1 MDLVDAVVFDDD
13 NNEELRKYYERA
25 RNLALKRQEGLAKTF
40 PESIA
45 SLIATRRPNNLTP
58 DDNPSCVSE
67 ENKQVVFTETGE
79 FVSGLHQFDELDEQ
93 KHVDVLP
100 NPSIEE
106 KEPSVKEEETGITP
120 DETIR
125 EVPIGKGL
133 SVALKR
139 LRERGTLK
147 EDIERGGRNTDKKKS
162 KLGGDQEEGEKVIHI
177 ERTDEYGRILTEKE
191 QFRLLSHQFHGKG
204 PGKKKQE
211 KRMRQYQQELEIKK
225 MNNSY

>member
-1 MDLVDAVVFDDD
+1 MDLVDDD
-13 NNEELRKYYERA
+13 NNEEFRKYYERA

-45 SLIATRRPNNLTP
+45 SLIAISRPNNLT
-58 DDNPSCVSE
+58 NPSCVSGE
-67 ENKQVVFTETGE
+67 SQQVVFTEMGE
-79 FVSGLHQFDELDEQ
+79 FVSGLQFDELDEQ

-106 KEPSVKEEETGITP
+106 KEPSVKEEETGIAP

-147 EDIERGGRNTDKKKS
+147 EDIEWGGRNTDKKKS
-162 KLGGDQEEGEKVIHI
+162 KLVGVGGDQVEGEKVIHI

-211 KRMRQYQQELEIKK
+211 KHMRQYQQELKIKR